1 MSEWR
6 GDTPE
11 TVITTRSHVVPKSGV
26 VKMCSGALLHIDL
39 NFCW

>member
-6 GDTPE
+6 DDPHE
-11 TVITTRSHVVPKSGV
+11 TLITTRSHVVPKSGV

-39 NFCW
+39 NFGW